1 MTRFTRNANGKYVVQ
16 GKTYDMLIGSRAQV
30 WHETAYK
37 TSGELKKSDL
47 MQNKSGRIVSK
58 SKHNTAKKEN
68 RLVKAGY
75 GTKKGKF
82 GFVKLSSR
90 KSSRGGSSSGS
101 GSSSSSGGLI
111 SHIKNAISGNS
122 SSSSSTM
129 KMPPK
134 MMPSSSSSSSKP
146 SSSSSSSS
154 GKRGGRG
161 ASLNTAY
168 GNGSYSRRGGR
179 KRKQRGGHLA
189 LSPAK
194 YDSAHNGGHTSG
206 VNLQFVAGNAG

>member
-58 SKHNTAKKEN
+58 SKHHTAKKEN

-90 KSSRGGSSSGS
+90 KSSRGGASSG
-101 GSSSSSGGLI
+101 SSSGGLI
-111 SHIKNAISGNS
+111 GQIKNAVTGTS
-122 SSSSSTM
+122 SNSSTM

-134 MMPSSSSSSSKP
+134 MMSKMMPSSSSSSSSKP
-146 SSSSSSSS
+146 SMSSSS

-168 GNGSYSRRGGR
+168 GNSGRRGGS

>member
-90 KSSRGGSSSGS
+90 KSSRGGASSG
-101 GSSSSSGGLI
+101 SSSGGLV
-111 SHIKNAISGNS
+111 SNIKNAITGNSSNSSTMKIHPKMVSNLSNS
-122 SSSSSTM
+122 SSSHR
-129 KMPPK
+129 
-134 MMPSSSSSSSKP
+134 PSMNN
-146 SSSSSSSS
+146 SS
-154 GKRGGRG
+154 GKRGG
-161 ASLNTAY
+161 AYLN
-168 GNGSYSRRGGR
+168 GNGVYGRRGGS
-179 KRKQRGGHLA
+179 KRKQRGGNLA